1 MTVSEWLLSHE
12 AQVRLTAFLSVFAV
26 MIVLQRLFPRRAVG
40 GGWRRNVT
48 NVALVIVGTAI
59 LRVAFPLLAFDL
71 AVDLQQRDTG
81 LLQGLPNVAA
91 VIVGVLLLDV
101 MIYWQHRLMHMI
113 PLLWRLHRVH
123 HADTSFDVTT
133 GVRFHPVEIALS
145 MAIKLGVIYLFGIAP
160 LAVLIFE
167 VALSAGSLF
176 THANLRMPRAFE
188 RRSRWLFVTPEMH
201 RVHHSWHPD
210 ETNSNYAFHLSVW
223 DRLFR
228 SYRDQPRD
236 GHAAMTIGLEQ
247 YREPRQQTL
256 YALLLNPFRRA
267 TRQNP

>member
-1 MTVSEWLLSHE
+1 M
-12 AQVRLTAFLSVFAV
+12 FLSVFAL
-26 MIVLQRLFPRRAVG
+26 MIILQHLFPRREVA

-48 NVALVIVGTAI
+48 NVALIVIGTLI

-71 AVDLQQRDTG
+71 AVDLQQRNAG
-81 LLQGLPNVAA
+81 LLQGLPSVAA
-91 VIVGVLLLDV
+91 VITGVLLLDI
-101 MIYWQHRLMHMI
+101 MIYWQHRLMHTI

-133 GVRFHPVEIALS
+133 GIRFHPVEIALS
-145 MAIKLGVIYLFGIAP
+145 MAIKLGIIYLFGIAP

-167 VALSAGSLF
+167 IALSAGSLF
-176 THANLRMPRAFE
+176 THANLRMPMVFE
-188 RRSRWLFVTPEMH
+188 RRLRWLFVTPEMH
-201 RVHHSWHPD
+201 RVHHSWHRD
-210 ETNSNYAFHLSVW
+210 ETNSNYGFHLSLW

-236 GHAAMTIGLEQ
+236 GHTRMTIGLHE

-256 YALLLNPFRRA
+256 MALLLNPFRPKAHSRG
-267 TRQNP
+267 PD